1 MNYRR
6 CCRFSLRFLLGSII
20 PIGLVLASWRICE
33 DQAISDVSRS
43 SGGWTPTVVL
53 PFVLR
58 TEKAD
63 NVTVVEG
70 YSVWCYGTVLEL
82 PYSTRSP
89 ETGGVVLGRVRPRI
103 IIQPDEE

>member
-1 MNYRR
+1 MECRR
-6 CCRFSLRFLLGSII
+6 WCRFSLRFLLGSVT
-20 PIGLVLASWRICE
+20 LMSLFLASWRICE
-33 DQAISDVSRS
+33 DRAISDVDNS
-43 SGGWTPTVVL
+43 SGGWTPIVVL
-53 PFVLR
+53 PFVLC
-58 TEKAD
+58 TKKSD